1 MREDRI
7 LCLLKKYGR
16 ILCDQEEFIFIF
28 LGKEEKLVCKSVAW
42 FRYDVEIWWYKR
54 QGEC

>member
-28 LGKEEKLVCKSVAW
+28 LGKEEKLVCKSVA
-42 FRYDVEIWWYKR
+42 
-54 QGEC
+54 